1 MRIKD
6 MSGEEMGEK
15 EEGRREGGEE
25 SNHCCRVALLVY
37 RMQMPNAAQVSMCV
51 CVCVCFFGILV
62 AYIAVV
68 PRIVYV
74 MYVIPTAS
82 TYLFCFASKK

>member
-1 MRIKD
+1 M
-6 MSGEEMGEK
+6 EK
-15 EEGRREGGEE
+15 RWEREKGRQERGGRRKQ
-25 SNHCCRVALLVY
+25 SLLPCGFAGLPHV
-37 RMQMPNAAQVSMCV
+37 NAKCSTGFN
-51 CVCVCFFGILV
+51 VCVCFFGILV